1 LSDSLSIDDAGETGY
16 FQPEK
21 SNGMKRLLI
30 MTWLVMLVG
39 MLQFCGSAK
48 KIKTAAAGQP
58 TTFEANVLPI
68 IKAKCAP
75 CHIPPVGT
83 KKHLTD
89 FAVVKEQADSILRRI
104 QMSPGEK
111 GFMPYRKSER
121 LPDSLVQVFVKWKAE
136 GFREN

>member
-1 LSDSLSIDDAGETGY
+1 
-16 FQPEK
+16 
-21 SNGMKRLLI
+21 MKRFGIMAILMLLAS
-30 MTWLVMLVG
+30 V
-39 MLQFCGSAK
+39 LQFCGSAK

-58 TTFEANVLPI
+58 TTFEANVLPV

-75 CHIPPVGT
+75 CHVAPIGT

-89 FAVVKEQADSILRRI
+89 FASAREEADSILRRI
-104 QMSPGEK
+104 QLNPGEK

-136 GFREN
+136 GFREK

>member
-1 LSDSLSIDDAGETGY
+1 MSDSFSIEMLAKLVIFNLSKT
-16 FQPEK
+16 
-21 SNGMKRLLI
+21 NGMKRLVI
-30 MTWLVMLVG
+30 MTLLVMLVG
-39 MLQFCGSAK
+39 LLQFCGSAK

-89 FAVVKEQADSILRRI
+89 FAVVKEQADSILRRV
-104 QMSPGEK
+104 QLNPGDK

-121 LPDSLVQVFVKWKAE
+121 LPDSLVQVFVQWKAD
-136 GFREN
+136 GFREK

>member
-1 LSDSLSIDDAGETGY
+1 MRCWRNWLFSTFKKA
-16 FQPEK
+16 
-21 SNGMKRLLI
+21 NGMKRLVI
-30 MTWLVMLVG
+30 MTLLVTLVG
-39 MLQFCGSAK
+39 LLQFCGSAK

-58 TTFEANVLPI
+58 TTFEVNVLPI

-104 QMSPGEK
+104 HLNPGDK

-121 LPDSLVQVFVKWKAE
+121 LPDSLVQVFVQWKAD
-136 GFREN
+136 GFREK

>member
-1 LSDSLSIDDAGETGY
+1 
-16 FQPEK
+16 
-21 SNGMKRLLI
+21 MKRLAFL
-30 MTWLVMLVG
+30 LVAVSMIALF
-39 MLQFCGSAK
+39 QFCGSAK
-48 KIKTAAAGQP
+48 KIKTAKAGEI
-58 TTFEANVLPI
+58 TTFETNVLPI

-104 QMSPGEK
+104 QMNPGEK

-136 GFREN
+136 GFREK